1 MRYLNSEHYPD
12 PTAGQALENIE
23 KERINTLIKLIKDII
38 RKHDFTLLNRI
49 ELKDNETGKIYK

>member
-1 MRYLNSEHYPD
+1 MSYRNSEHYPD

-23 KERINTLIKLIKDII
+23 KERINKLIKLIKDII
-38 RKHDFTLLNRI
+38 RKNDFTLLNRI